1 MNTFNLIS
9 TPISFN
15 LLLSSLLALTVN
27 GTLQDDVCALTN
39 CGEGA
44 CKASS
49 ASLLGFDCECYSGW
63 KKVQIGPLTF
73 PSCIIPN
80 YWYSDGDAN
89 NFSDAT
95 PVAFGP
101 SLTKYMRTENV
112 LLDQVKNTSNL
123 LALLSLIREENNEPP
138 SSQFPIKMGRD
149 ELASTVDFGCGNG
162 APPPPPPSRP
172 PPFDLLNPCNLV
184 WCGDGTCV
192 ANGTGHICQC
202 TGDSANLFN
211 LTGLACFKKCYL
223 GADCNGLVLG
233 KSPPSPPP
241 PAPTSSAT
249 PVLNGTGLFE
259 ASNSSKHLS
268 ALSLILLAATF
279 LKWL

>member
-15 LLLSSLLALTVN
+15 LLLSSLLALTVK

-80 YWYSDGDAN
+80 C
-89 NFSDAT
+89 
-95 PVAFGP
+95 
-101 SLTKYMRTENV
+101 
-112 LLDQVKNTSNL
+112 
-123 LALLSLIREENNEPP
+123 
-138 SSQFPIKMGRD
+138 
-149 ELASTVDFGCGNG
+149 TVDFGCGNG

>member
-1 MNTFNLIS
+1 MNTFNLIIS

-15 LLLSSLLALTVN
+15 LLLSSLLALTVK

-49 ASLLGFDCECYSGW
+49 ASLLGFDC
-63 KKVQIGPLTF
+63 
-73 PSCIIPN
+73 
-80 YWYSDGDAN
+80 
-89 NFSDAT
+89 
-95 PVAFGP
+95 
-101 SLTKYMRTENV
+101 
-112 LLDQVKNTSNL
+112 
-123 LALLSLIREENNEPP
+123 
-138 SSQFPIKMGRD
+138 
-149 ELASTVDFGCGNG
+149 TVDFGCGNG

-241 PAPTSSAT
+241 PAPASSAT

-259 ASNSSKHLS
+259 ASNSSKYLS
-268 ALSLILLAATF
+268 ALSLILFAATF